1 MEFLRFIFSS
11 FWVWLGFTILVSM
24 VGSGVIELVRACRRE
39 RKVSGYRIGQQWR
52 MEIEGASAADA
63 RSAFA
68 SVTCEREEE
77 TEQVEQ
83 KRERILVDAVQTWGS
98 NAQALMMIEEMS
110 ELTQA
115 ICKLFRAD
123 SENYAAVTD
132 NVLEEM
138 ADVRIVLDQMRIM
151 FGRTDGQEREKL
163 QRLEKRLEKA
173 HAKSGTE
180 ARASGGEEQENA
192 Q

>member
-68 SVTCEREEE
+68 SVT
-77 TEQVEQ
+77 
-83 KRERILVDAVQTWGS
+83 
-98 NAQALMMIEEMS
+98 
-110 ELTQA
+110 
-115 ICKLFRAD
+115 
-123 SENYAAVTD
+123 
-132 NVLEEM
+132 
-138 ADVRIVLDQMRIM
+138 
-151 FGRTDGQEREKL
+151 
-163 QRLEKRLEKA
+163 
-173 HAKSGTE
+173 
-180 ARASGGEEQENA
+180 
-192 Q
+192 